1 MTEAKKQ
8 EIEMKEAIKAHKKWE
23 QTISNCYYCY
33 DSDVMPKDNL
43 MFACHSFIPRRAL
56 GDHTYLTMC
65 SKMRLN
71 PLHVQICPI
80 QHVWSQTEC
89 DEDVLRE
96 ITRFKQ
102 SLTAMARSLVGA
114 LRWSQA

>member
-23 QTISNCYYCY
+23 HTISNCYYCY

-43 MFACHSFIPRRAL
+43 MFACHSFIPCRAL